1 MEVKTFA
8 AALGL
13 GVVAGAATAM
23 LLPKD
28 SKVYR
33 TANNAVHLVKDEV
46 TEAVNSMKGSD

>member
-8 AALGL
+8 AALGI

-28 SKVYR
+28 SKMYR
-33 TANNAVHLVKDEV
+33 TANNAVHMVKDEV
-46 TEAVNSMKGSD
+46 ADVVNTIKSDN

>member
-8 AALGL
+8 AALGI

-46 TEAVNSMKGSD
+46 SDVVSTMRSGS

>member
-8 AALGL
+8 ATLGL
-13 GVVAGAATAM
+13 GLVAGAAAAM

-33 TANNAVHLVKDEV
+33 TADNAVNMVKEEFV
-46 TEAVNSMKGSD
+46 EAVNSLKKN

>member
-8 AALGL
+8 AALGIS
-13 GVVAGAATAM
+13 VVAGAATAM

-28 SKVYR
+28 SKVYQ

-46 TEAVNSMKGSD
+46 ADAVQSMKSIN